1 MASATLG
8 AAILQIHR
16 LLEEGSVAGLSDG
29 QLLERFVDSR
39 DERAFEAIV
48 HRHGP
53 MVLATCQ
60 AVLKD
65 RHASE
70 DAFQSAFASLVRRTR
85 TLRNADALGGWLHR
99 VAYREAVRAGSEA
112 SRRRAIE
119 RKALPRSGSEE
130 SDLGDLRAIV
140 HAELDRLPETLPLP
154 LVLCDLEGL
163 TKEQAAQHL
172 GWTEGTVRGR
182 LERARGVLRSRLA
195 RRGLALGDLA
205 RRLDRGRGSGRGRRG
220 PGIVGGPGGDGC
232 RESAGGSIAG
242 WLKVATTLIAI
253 GLVGMAGFGMVKPED
268 TPKSTPPAQMSRAT
282 APEAAELGE
291 SVKVVGR
298 VVDPEGK
305 PVLGATVRLQP
316 SPTSLPRDPEPTST
330 SGPDGRFS
338 VRGPRFA
345 FQGESHWGPQLVA
358 TAPGFGPGRLAVGH
372 VVESPAEV
380 TVQLVADDLPIEG
393 RVVDLEGRPVA
404 GASIRV
410 SDVFVTSSTA
420 DLSKWLDK
428 ARQYGTRGPW
438 EGWNTEELAG
448 LLELPGVL
456 GTTGPDG
463 RFRLNGIGRDR
474 IAILSISGPRIATAE
489 VHVLTR
495 PGPAVK
501 TADRGPGE
509 SSLIF
514 HASKFEHV
522 AAPTR
527 AIEGVITDKDT
538 GAPLAGVKVEGMI
551 LDENSSIP
559 APGVE
564 ATTEPDGRYRLLGLG
579 LATRY
584 RLFVKPS
591 TEQPYI
597 QASLNVDAGSVAPSA
612 VKHDIKLKRGVL
624 VQGRVT
630 EKATGRPV
638 FRAVIQPFAFTD
650 NPHVEEYPG
659 YRTSGFQFVRTD
671 AEGRFAI
678 VTLPGRGL
686 ISVKA
691 DFDRYLKASGVET
704 IAGYNHERMDFDT
717 YPMTCHAGNCH
728 AVAEI
733 RPEVGLEPFICDLQ
747 VDPGSTMTG
756 TVLDP
761 EGREVSGLMVSNLGP
776 LGWYGPRPQ
785 ESARFE
791 ASGVDPARPRRA
803 IFTHEGRKLA
813 GSIVLPG
820 NGPDAAIVRL
830 QPWGVVTGR
839 LVDDEGRPVEG
850 IRPAGGMSPST
861 NRFDRIGA
869 CGRPTNGSS
878 SIAMADSGSSDWSL
892 AWSTGL
898 TRRRA
903 TSSTARSSR
912 GSRSA
917 PAR

>member
-8 AAILQIHR
+8 AAIHQIHR
-16 LLEEGSVAGLSDG
+16 LFEGGSVAGLSDG
-29 QLLERFVDSR
+29 QLLERFIDSR

-48 HRHGP
+48 QRHGP
-53 MVLATCQ
+53 MVLTTCR

-70 DAFQSAFASLVRRTR
+70 DAFQSAFASLVRRAS

-99 VAYREAVRAGSEA
+99 VAYREAVRASSEA

-130 SDLGDLRAIV
+130 SDLGELRAIV
-140 HAELDRLPETLPLP
+140 HAELDRLPETLRLP

-163 TKEQAAQHL
+163 TKVQAAQHL
-172 GWTEGTVRGR
+172 GWTEGTFRGR
-182 LERARGVLRSRLA
+182 LERARGRLRSRLA
-195 RRGLALGDLA
+195 RRGLGASATWLVGSIAGEARAELGAA
-205 RRLDRGRGSGRGRRG
+205 RVSSVVRAAMASGSA
-220 PGIVGGPGGDGC
+220 
-232 RESAGGSIAG
+232 AGGSIAG
-242 WLKVATTLIAI
+242 WLKVATTLIAV

-268 TPKSTPPAQMSRAT
+268 KPKPTPPAQKSRAT

-291 SVKVVGR
+291 SVEVVGR

-316 SPTSLPRDPEPTST
+316 SPTSLPREPEPTST

-345 FQGESHWGPQLVA
+345 FRGKSHWGPQLVA

-372 VVESPAEV
+372 LVESPGEV

-393 RVVDLEGRPVA
+393 RVLDLEGRPVA

-410 SDVFVTSSTA
+410 SDVFVASPTG

-428 ARQYGTRGPW
+428 AREYGTRGPW

-463 RFRLNGIGRDR
+463 RFRLDGIGRDR
-474 IAILSISGPRIATAE
+474 IAILSISGPGIATAE

-514 HASKFEHV
+514 HPSRFEHV

-538 GAPLAGVKVEGMI
+538 GAPLAGVKVQGMI
-551 LDENSSIP
+551 FDENSSIP
-559 APGVE
+559 APGVG
-564 ATTEPDGRYRLLGLG
+564 ATTEPDGRYRLPGLG

-597 QASLNVDAGSVAPSA
+597 QASLDVDAGSVAPFA

-624 VQGRVT
+624 VRGRVT
-630 EKATGRPV
+630 DQATGRPV

-650 NPHVEEYPG
+650 NPHVGEYPG
-659 YRTSGFQFVRTD
+659 YRRSGFQFVRTD

-678 VTLPGRGL
+678 ATLPGRGL

-704 IAGYNHERMDFDT
+704 IAGYNHERMVFRT
-717 YPMTCHAGNCH
+717 YPMTCDAGNCH

-733 RPEVGLEPFICDLQ
+733 RPEAGPEPYICDIQ
-747 VDPGSTMTG
+747 VNPGSTMTG

-761 EGREVSGLMVSNLGP
+761 EGREVSGLLVSNLGP
-776 LGWYGPRPQ
+776 LGWFGPRPQ

-803 IFTHEGRKLA
+803 IFIHEGSEVGGVDRPPRKRA
-813 GSIVLPG
+813 GRRDRPAPAVG
-820 NGPDAAIVRL
+820 CRD
-830 QPWGVVTGR
+830 
-839 LVDDEGRPVEG
+839 RPV
-850 IRPAGGMSPST
+850 GG
-861 NRFDRIGA
+861 R
-869 CGRPTNGSS
+869 
-878 SIAMADSGSSDWSL
+878 
-892 AWSTGL
+892 
-898 TRRRA
+898 
-903 TSSTARSSR
+903 
-912 GSRSA
+912 
-917 PAR
+917 